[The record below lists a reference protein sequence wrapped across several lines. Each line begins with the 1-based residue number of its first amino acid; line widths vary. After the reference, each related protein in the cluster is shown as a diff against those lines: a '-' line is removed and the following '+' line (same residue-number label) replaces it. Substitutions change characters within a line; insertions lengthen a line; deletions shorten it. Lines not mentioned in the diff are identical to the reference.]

1 MDAVNEGTQPSP
13 NIIII
18 MAGTNDAWFRDKRP
32 HAFDNIVGHA
42 SERDKNVVGHASERD
57 KNVVGHASKRD
68 ETDDMVSLCGAVR
81 HGCGMLKNAFPAA
94 RVVLV
99 TPMQSTAV
107 PDSIIAVASDIIE
120 DTGQQM
126 GLSVLRLDRDG
137 CVVSEQERL
146 NKQFTYDG
154 THTNEQ
160 GAQCTARLIV
170 DFINNVG
177 AER

>member
-32 HAFDNIVGHA
+32 HAFDNI
-42 SERDKNVVGHASERD
+42 VGHASERD